1 MVGEAQRAHR
11 DSLSESESKEL
22 LALYGI
28 GSGAGEGTDGYSLR
42 IGSRVDPEFGPV
54 LWLGAGGRFSELL
67 SAAVVGLPPLNATLA
82 RRMLERSPLYDGLEK
97 LARRNAVD
105 LSAIDATLVRLSQVI
120 VEQPA
125 IREVS
130 INPLVVSAGGSFAGN
145 ARIALYGAQGGTAE
159 APKSVF
165 RPFPVQYVSAWATR
179 HGQALTIRPIRAE
192 DEPLM
197 VEFHGQL
204 SDNAVY
210 SRYFQVV
217 KLERRTTHDA
227 LIRECYID
235 YDREMVLVAERRRE
249 GPAERQ
255 ILAIASLTKLPRKNH
270 GEVAVLVRDD
280 CQRHGIGS
288 ELVRRLVDV
297 ARDEGL
303 DRVFATTMPNNVGM
317 SAVFKRLGFT
327 LSIGADEVRAEF
339 DLRK

>member
-1 MVGEAQRAHR
+1 
-11 DSLSESESKEL
+11 
-22 LALYGI
+22 
-28 GSGAGEGTDGYSLR
+28 
-42 IGSRVDPEFGPV
+42 
-54 LWLGAGGRFSELL
+54 
-67 SAAVVGLPPLNATLA
+67 
-82 RRMLERSPLYDGLEK
+82 MLERSPLYDGLEK